1 LRTSLLAKGQRRRQS
16 NAQQQNF
23 HPEKIPHPEQRSGNS
38 RLYIEVASFTG
49 SGSSLTWPDVQ
60 RNGCPAIAK
69 TSEIA

>member
-1 LRTSLLAKGQRRRQS
+1 MQK
-16 NAQQQNF
+16 
-23 HPEKIPHPEQRSGNS
+23 KIPHPEQRPGNS